1 MHSYNLEIT
10 TMSLH
15 VAEIKVFTLKKF
27 GNYPGNS
34 ERKSY
39 LSFCFGQT
47 MHTQSPSPSI
57 TCYLIRASGYITVN
71 PEKQFGIN
79 FCCGKID
86 FQKMI
91 LLNIETYSR

>member
-57 TCYLIRASGYITVN
+57 TCYLIRASGYVTVN
-71 PEKQFGIN
+71 PENSLVLTFVVAKLTS
-79 FCCGKID
+79 K
-86 FQKMI
+86 K
-91 LLNIETYSR
+91 

>member
-27 GNYPGNS
+27 GNYSRNS
-34 ERKSY
+34 EKSY

-47 MHTQSPSPSI
+47 MHTQPASPSI
-57 TCYLIRASGYITVN
+57 TCYLIRASGYVTVN
-71 PEKQFGIN
+71 PENSLVLTFVVAKLTS
-79 FCCGKID
+79 K
-86 FQKMI
+86 K
-91 LLNIETYSR
+91 